1 MGNSNYF
8 DWAGFWSSHK
18 DYFDNLDAK
27 YKAQEKAEEEK
38 YKGMTTREVMEA
50 RHKELMEQEKNKYHT
65 TLNDTLNTTLG
76 GYGNDLQITTYKSA
90 YDTPQLSPLYKSAYV
105 EPPVTTEP
113 ISTLG
118 DFGPRE
124 TPEQI
129 MQADLRF
136 KNELAG
142 NEEGIPYPYRD
153 TKGHVTWGY
162 GHMSNK
168 LNEFLRQPWRE
179 NGTNRLLTQAEKEAE
194 YRKITQAPV
203 GNYTASTY
211 ENITNA
217 RLLQEDMEQLFT
229 NDIESR
235 RKELETGIPNYNRMS
250 RPMQNA
256 ILEVHY
262 NAGVLD
268 GWPNLNKAARTFD
281 KDKVCSNI
289 SRKVQNNNDR
299 KRNEWGLSECQSG
312 YFYE

>member
-1 MGNSNYF
+1 
-8 DWAGFWSSHK
+8 
-18 DYFDNLDAK
+18 
-27 YKAQEKAEEEK
+27 
-38 YKGMTTREVMEA
+38 MTTREVMEA

-65 TLNDTLNTTLG
+65 ALNDTLNTSLG
-76 GYGNDLQITTYKSA
+76 GYGGDMQIRTYESVNNM
-90 YDTPQLSPLYKSAYV
+90 PQLSPLYKSAYV
-105 EPPVTTEP
+105 EPPVTVEP
-113 ISTLG
+113 LVTAEPAVTVEPPTVLRT
-118 DFGPRE
+118 FGPRE

-129 MQADLRF
+129 MQADLRL
-136 KNELAG
+136 KEKLAEYE
-142 NEEGIPYPYRD
+142 NDINHPYRD
-153 TKGHVTWGY
+153 TEGHITWGY
-162 GHMSNK
+162 GHMSNDI
-168 LNEFLRQPWRE
+168 NEFLKQPWRE

-203 GNYTASTY
+203 GNYKASTY

-217 RLLQEDMEQLFT
+217 RLLQEDIEQLFT

-235 RKELETGIPNYNRMS
+235 RKELEAKFPNYNRMS

-262 NAGVLD
+262 NAGVLN
-268 GWPNLNKAARTFD
+268 GWPKLNEAARTFD

-289 SRKVQNNNDR
+289 SREVKNNNDR